1 MNSRGKR
8 RRKVTT
14 ASSRARETKS
24 CHGDHQRRR
33 SDTKGWEYLFYRRLC
48 HAEAAT
54 AEPKNTLP
62 SRHAAHSSLNSGPF
76 EFHRSGKYLRDW
88 NERAPRKKRAAPW
101 RLRGAY
107 NAVPSVPESPKV
119 FLVPRKSLESHNFY
133 LLHRR
138 RSIYFS
144 QLLKLNLQHSAFSI
158 LNFSNRKVF
167 VPSLIDN

>member
-8 RRKVTT
+8 KGKVT

-33 SDTKGWEYLFYRRLC
+33 SDTKGWGYLFYRRLC

-62 SRHAAHSSLNSGPF
+62 SCHVAYSSLNSGSF

-88 NERAPRKKRAAPW
+88 NERVHEKRESDVVTLTW
-101 RLRGAY
+101 RLQRCIEFSGIA
-107 NAVPSVPESPKV
+107 
-119 FLVPRKSLESHNFY
+119 KSLSNHKK
-133 LLHRR
+133 
-138 RSIYFS
+138 
-144 QLLKLNLQHSAFSI
+144 LKLE
-158 LNFSNRKVF
+158 
-167 VPSLIDN
+167 LIFI